1 MKNLYSIL
9 KFVYRTTKALH
20 SFNRI
25 FFPFLLLP
33 QQNEIQPAGIK
44 NRLVFKVVWPW
55 KLDIKFSHANVSDE
69 C

>member
-1 MKNLYSIL
+1 MQHLEICL
-9 KFVYRTTKALH
+9 PTTKALH
-20 SFNRI
+20 SFNCI

-33 QQNEIQPAGIK
+33 QQNQIQPAGIK
-44 NRLVFKVVWPW
+44 VRLVFKAVWPW